1 MLKDDSCQIIGEKGY
16 LQFPFFGNELRIVT
30 EEKVDLLTFTH
41 PENIQH
47 PMIGNMVNY
56 FLGKGNNPCSI
67 DEAICSLQVMEDFVY

>member
-1 MLKDDSCQIIGEKGY
+1 M
-16 LQFPFFGNELRIVT
+16 
-30 EEKVDLLTFTH
+30 TFTH